1 MTYLIIN
8 SEHTD
13 KYTAA
18 LTWMIM
24 FRISAYFIHNMFQNI
39 MAMAKVG
46 GPVAYDVIYSKVV
59 AKKAPQ
65 KPISSQNR
73 NSIIMI
79 KFSNWSYISNKAFR
93 KRNMSFS
100 HHFNQ
105 NIIKIDEWTHEQL
118 WSNTKRQHAI
128 SLPSTGFLGQK

>member
-1 MTYLIIN
+1 MTYLLIN

-24 FRISAYFIHNMFQNI
+24 FRISAYFIHNMFQII

-59 AKKAPQ
+59 AKKLR

-79 KFSNWSYISNKAFR
+79 KFSN
-93 KRNMSFS
+93 
-100 HHFNQ
+100 
-105 NIIKIDEWTHEQL
+105 
-118 WSNTKRQHAI
+118 
-128 SLPSTGFLGQK
+128 

>member
-1 MTYLIIN
+1 MTYLLIN

-18 LTWMIM
+18 LTWMVM
-24 FRISAYFIHNMFQNI
+24 FRISSYFIHNMFQNI

-46 GPVAYDVIYSKVV
+46 GPVAHDVIYSKVV

-79 KFSNWSYISNKAFR
+79 KFSN
-93 KRNMSFS
+93 
-100 HHFNQ
+100 
-105 NIIKIDEWTHEQL
+105 
-118 WSNTKRQHAI
+118 
-128 SLPSTGFLGQK
+128 

>member
-1 MTYLIIN
+1 MTYLLIN

-46 GPVAYDVIYSKVV
+46 GPVAYDVIYSGKGVE
-59 AKKAPQ
+59 KKPT
-65 KPISSQNR
+65 PRPCSQNR
-73 NSIIMI
+73 NSINMI
-79 KFSNWSYISNKAFR
+79 
-93 KRNMSFS
+93 
-100 HHFNQ
+100 
-105 NIIKIDEWTHEQL
+105 
-118 WSNTKRQHAI
+118 
-128 SLPSTGFLGQK
+128 

>member
-79 KFSNWSYISNKAFR
+79 KFSN
-93 KRNMSFS
+93 
-100 HHFNQ
+100 
-105 NIIKIDEWTHEQL
+105 
-118 WSNTKRQHAI
+118 
-128 SLPSTGFLGQK
+128 

>member
-1 MTYLIIN
+1 MTYLLIN

-24 FRISAYFIHNMFQNI
+24 FRISAYFIHNMFQII

-46 GPVAYDVIYSKVV
+46 GPVAHDVIYSKVV
-59 AKKAPQ
+59 AKKNPR

-79 KFSNWSYISNKAFR
+79 KFSN
-93 KRNMSFS
+93 
-100 HHFNQ
+100 
-105 NIIKIDEWTHEQL
+105 
-118 WSNTKRQHAI
+118 
-128 SLPSTGFLGQK
+128 

>member
-1 MTYLIIN
+1 MTYLLIN

-59 AKKAPQ
+59 AKKKNPEN
-65 KPISSQNR
+65 P
-73 NSIIMI
+73 
-79 KFSNWSYISNKAFR
+79 YL
-93 KRNMSFS
+93 
-100 HHFNQ
+100 H
-105 NIIKIDEWTHEQL
+105 KIET
-118 WSNTKRQHAI
+118 A
-128 SLPSTGFLGQK
+128 

>member
-1 MTYLIIN
+1 MTYLLIN

-46 GPVAYDVIYSKVV
+46 GPVAHDVIYSKVV
-59 AKKAPQ
+59 AKKNPEN
-65 KPISSQNR
+65 P
-73 NSIIMI
+73 
-79 KFSNWSYISNKAFR
+79 YL
-93 KRNMSFS
+93 
-100 HHFNQ
+100 H
-105 NIIKIDEWTHEQL
+105 KIET
-118 WSNTKRQHAI
+118 A
-128 SLPSTGFLGQK
+128 